1 MATLGDGSQTLFDF
15 YIGTVI
21 WDSQYRA
28 IGIAKS
34 ETESPLSLVILCDY
48 RLQVDNIK
56 GGIVKIE
63 AL

>member
-1 MATLGDGSQTLFDF
+1 MAALGDGSQTLFDF

-28 IGIAKS
+28 IDSAKS
-34 ETESPLSLVILCDY
+34 ETESLLSLAILCDY
-48 RLQVDNIK
+48 RLQVDNIE